1 MNIGSKNIELIENL
15 PTSITGNI
23 LFRGYSE
30 RGIEMLQVI
39 SRQRMQIII
48 KINMKSWRNKR
59 EFKTKS

>member
-23 LFRGYSE
+23 LFRGYWE

-48 KINMKSWRNKR
+48 KINMQSWRNKR